1 MNRILVPLDG
11 SELSE
16 KALTIVEKMVGA
28 DIELLLVRVVN
39 PVGALASADA
49 MEEAENYLDGAA
61 GLCQRRHPETSVR
74 VILTTGPVAETLLE
88 VAEDEAAGL
97 IVMTTHG
104 AGGLGRWLMG
114 SVAEK
119 VVRHSP
125 CPVLTVG
132 RRSLEAM

>member
-39 PVGALASADA
+39 PVVALASPDV

-74 VILTTGPVAETLLE
+74 VILTTGSVAETLLE